1 MKDFRNCQQGRRGER
16 KIKRRNI
23 RQSKRRRR
31 RDENTKRY
39 LSKKVLSTHKIHI
52 CTSALLS
59 LSSSILENLEL
70 FQNMSL

>member
-52 CTSALLS
+52 CTSAPLTLI
-59 LSSSILENLEL
+59 SSIMENFEL
-70 FQNMSL
+70 NKNVTL